1 MKRSAALLGGDR
13 RQVYLA
19 RLLLEDS
26 WKVVTWGLEKGD
38 APNGVPLHSAL
49 ESEIII
55 LPLPVC
61 REGKLHLP
69 LTDTT
74 LEEEKLWPRLR
85 YDQLLLGGMT
95 GELSRRLMLDHGLT
109 LVDYYQ
115 REEVQIANA
124 VPTAEGAIQRAI
136 EATERTLHTCRC
148 LVIGYGRIGKILAQR
163 LKALGSEVTV
173 SARKYSDLAWIKA
186 FGYQTLPTK
195 ALTGVLDHFHLI
207 FNTVPSPV
215 LSGAL
220 LREVRPDGKPSVTRV
235 EVLHRDGRLCKLSL
249 EPVTGRTHQLRLHCA
264 YMGWPILGDPQY
276 ASTESLALSQ
286 KLGFPHQ
293 LLCAHKLEL
302 NHPITGDALTIVST
316 MDVYFPDKW

>member
-49 ESEIII
+49 EAEIII

-95 GELSRRLMLDHGLT
+95 GELPRRLMLDHGLT

-124 VPTAEGAIQRAI
+124 VPTAEGAIQRAM

-173 SARKYSDLAWIKA
+173 SARKYS
-186 FGYQTLPTK
+186 G
-195 ALTGVLDHFHLI
+195 
-207 FNTVPSPV
+207 
-215 LSGAL
+215 
-220 LREVRPDGKPSVTRV
+220 EVIS
-235 EVLHRDGRLCKLSL
+235 
-249 EPVTGRTHQLRLHCA
+249 
-264 YMGWPILGDPQY
+264 
-276 ASTESLALSQ
+276 
-286 KLGFPHQ
+286 
-293 LLCAHKLEL
+293 
-302 NHPITGDALTIVST
+302 
-316 MDVYFPDKW
+316 YFI